1 MPSSSPCRHAAASD
15 EGQSTRSDPQSCR
28 SHRIS
33 GISEVV
39 RASALL
45 LGFVVAASA
54 SAQSLPPP
62 SRTVFKCQQ
71 GDKVVCSD
79 APCLG
84 AERLVVEPT
93 RGLDSQTGRP
103 RVGDDVR
110 RERSNEQIT
119 EALRP
124 IFGEKPEERAVRLR
138 RARLPAAVQADC
150 QRLDRD
156 IPVAEAAER
165 QAQGDA
171 LSRIQPR
178 LLNLRRQY
186 RSSGC

>member
-1 MPSSSPCRHAAASD
+1 MPASSPNRHAAASQ
-15 EGQSTRSDPQSCR
+15 EAESTRSDPQSCR
-28 SHRIS
+28 SH
-33 GISEVV
+33 GISDITGVA

-45 LGFVVAASA
+45 LGLVVAASA

-71 GDKVVCSD
+71 GGKVVYSD

-84 AERLVVEPT
+84 AERLIVEPT
-93 RGLDSQTGRP
+93 RGLDSQSGRP

-124 IFGEKPEERAVRLR
+124 IFGESPEQRAVRHR
-138 RARLPAAVQADC
+138 RARLAAAVQADC

-156 IPVAEAAER
+156 IPLAEAAER
-165 QAQGDA
+165 EAQGDA
-171 LSRIQPR
+171 LSRIQSR